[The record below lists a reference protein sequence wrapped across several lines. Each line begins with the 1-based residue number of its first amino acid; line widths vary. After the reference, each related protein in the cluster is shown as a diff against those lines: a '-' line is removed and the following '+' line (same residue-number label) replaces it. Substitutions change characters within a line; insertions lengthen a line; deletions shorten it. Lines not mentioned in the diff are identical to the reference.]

1 MVAMFWGLVLLL
13 FLLYV
18 FAGSSDIS
26 DNYILVG
33 QNSLAGVWVPLVS
46 TGLTR
51 CSGTVSFPVIKRTGI
66 LLDFQVRSLAAVY
79 RVHNCTLSIYTY
91 IYNIYNHIYIYR
103 VI

>member
-26 DNYILVG
+26 DNYIG

-46 TGLTR
+46 TGRTR
-51 CSGTVSFPVIKRTGI
+51 RSGTVSFPVIKRTGI
-66 LLDFQVRSLAAVY
+66 LLDFQVRSLAAAY
-79 RVHNCTLSIYTY
+79 RVHNCTLIIHKLY
-91 IYNIYNHIYIYR
+91 IYIIIYAFIRLYKI
-103 VI
+103 